1 MPKATNPGNEEE
13 DEEVEVMVA
22 HSDEEELHVE
32 PEELPEQYE
41 QSEWMEALKPIHQ
54 QEQQFYEGEADYY
67 DLETLKLSKSEGYF
81 AVQR

>member
-1 MPKATNPGNEEE
+1 MRLSRAF
-13 DEEVEVMVA
+13 VEQHCFTFVK
-22 HSDEEELHVE
+22 
-32 PEELPEQYE
+32 YE

-67 DLETLKLSKSEGYF
+67 DLETLILSVSEGYF